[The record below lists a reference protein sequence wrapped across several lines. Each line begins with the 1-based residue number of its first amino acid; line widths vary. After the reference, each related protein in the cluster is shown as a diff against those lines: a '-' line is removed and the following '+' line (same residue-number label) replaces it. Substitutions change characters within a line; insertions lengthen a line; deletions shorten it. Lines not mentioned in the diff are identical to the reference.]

1 MCKPGLYVFTLYL
14 AISGKSIFTIH
25 LIAVLMISSFIFENI
40 LEATTYL
47 IEEIGI
53 QDITTNKIAD
63 RSGVNINSLYQYFL
77 DKNAIIRL
85 ITERLVDE
93 NENAFTQSLKNK
105 ERALLIIKDVL
116 VIFTSRPRLHRE
128 ILFNMPLITG
138 LEKQEEIR
146 NKLARGLVDVIPDE
160 LYPSDRTKKIAAEML
175 VHTFLN
181 GAILLLSP
189 HLSEEERKLKS
200 NELRHMIL
208 RYIGIN
214 ELSPRN
220 YMEYFHYVPANASV

>member
-1 MCKPGLYVFTLYL
+1 MAKPTPKNPVILPTQKRSVIT
-14 AISGKSIFTIH
+14 
-25 LIAVLMISSFIFENI
+25 FENI

-53 QDITTNKIAD
+53 QKITTNKIAD

-85 ITERLVDE
+85 ITERLLEE
-93 NENAFTQSLKNK
+93 NETAFRQSLRNSTGLKNK
-105 ERALLIIKDVL
+105 ERALAIIQDSL
-116 VIFTSRPRLHRE
+116 NIFTRRPNLNRE
-128 ILFNMPLITG
+128 ILLYMPLIIG
-138 LEKQEEIR
+138 LEKQEQIG
-146 NKLARGLVDVIPDE
+146 NLLAKSLLEVIPNE
-160 LYPSDRTKKIAAEML
+160 LYPSDKTKQIAAEML

-189 HLSEEERKLKS
+189 NLSGQEQKLKS
-200 NELRHMIL
+200 NELRHMLL

-220 YMEYFHYVPANASV
+220 YQEYFHYVPSNQST

>member
-1 MCKPGLYVFTLYL
+1 MAKPTPKNPVILPTQKRSVIT
-14 AISGKSIFTIH
+14 
-25 LIAVLMISSFIFENI
+25 FENI

-53 QDITTNKIAD
+53 QKITTNKIAD

-85 ITERLVDE
+85 ITERLLEE
-93 NENAFTQSLKNK
+93 NETAFRQSLRNSTGLKNK
-105 ERALLIIKDVL
+105 ERALAIIQDSL
-116 VIFTSRPRLHRE
+116 NIFTRRPNLNRE
-128 ILFNMPLITG
+128 ILLYMPLIIG
-138 LEKQEEIR
+138 LEKQEQMG
-146 NKLARGLVDVIPDE
+146 NLLAKSLLEVIPNE
-160 LYPSDRTKKIAAEML
+160 LYPSDKTKQIAAEML

-189 HLSEEERKLKS
+189 NLSEQEQKLKS
-200 NELRHMIL
+200 NELRHMLL

-220 YMEYFHYVPANASV
+220 YQEYFHYIPSNQST